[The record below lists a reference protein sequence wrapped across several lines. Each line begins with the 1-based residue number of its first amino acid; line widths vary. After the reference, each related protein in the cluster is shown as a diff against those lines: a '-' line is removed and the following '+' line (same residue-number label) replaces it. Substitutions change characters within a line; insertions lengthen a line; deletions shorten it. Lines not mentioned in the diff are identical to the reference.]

1 MEMFSSKGA
10 AAAEHLPNVA
20 LAEGRPA
27 GQPSRKGMA
36 RVLVIDDERQI
47 LHAVRAGLASEPFTV
62 EGAAT
67 AAEGLDLV
75 ARWHPDVIILDL
87 SLPDADGLEVCHQLR
102 GWSEVPIIILSVRE
116 SDTDKI
122 TALDLGADDYLT
134 KPFSIGELLA
144 RIRVA
149 LRHATKGAG
158 AGGDARFQTGALGID
173 FQRRQV
179 TVGERSIHL
188 TPTEYEV
195 LKYLAVHVGQV
206 ITHRTLL
213 RAVWGPAYESDTHA
227 LHVFIRQIR
236 RKLEPDP
243 SRPRWLVTE
252 PGIGY
257 RLQEEGP
264 TALPQEPSN
273 S

>member
-1 MEMFSSKGA
+1 MNRFFSKTA
-10 AAAEHLPNVA
+10 VTTEQPAQHA
-20 LAEGRPA
+20 LTKERPTVYPPR
-27 GQPSRKGMA
+27 GGTA

-47 LHAVRAGLASEPFTV
+47 LHAVRAGLANEPFTV

-75 ARWHPDVIILDL
+75 ARWHPDIVILDL
-87 SLPDADGLEVCHQLR
+87 SLPDVDGLEVCHQLR
-102 GWSEVPIIILSVRE
+102 GWSAVPIIVLSVRE
-116 SDTDKI
+116 SDADKI

-134 KPFSIGELLA
+134 KPFSIGELQA

-158 AGGDARFQTGALGID
+158 AQGSEARFQAGELGID

-179 TVGERSIHL
+179 TVGEKSIHL

-195 LKYLAVHVGQV
+195 LKYLAVHAGQV

-243 SRPRWLVTE
+243 SRPRWLGTE

-257 RLQEEGP
+257 RLQDDAGQAE
-264 TALPQEPSN
+264 LL
-273 S
+273 